1 MPTIVDLENEVRVTG
16 ERYRAARSRFA
27 ATVRIFDQAPARDM
41 ELTQAL
47 TAAENA
53 FIQAWTA
60 FSKAKDALHAVQ
72 QGASARPAAPRA

>member
-1 MPTIVDLENEVRVTG
+1 MATIAELENEVRVTG

-27 ATVRIFDQAPARDM
+27 ATVRIFDQSPARDM

-60 FSKAKDALHAVQ
+60 FSKAKDALHAAQ
-72 QGASARPAAPRA
+72 QSGGARGAPRA

>member
-27 ATVRIFDQAPARDM
+27 ATVRIFDQSPARDM

-60 FSKAKDALHAVQ
+60 FSKAKDALHEAQ
-72 QGASARPAAPRA
+72 QSPSARPAAPRA

>member
-1 MPTIVDLENEVRVTG
+1 MSTIVDLENEVRVTG

-27 ATVRIFDQAPARDM
+27 ATVRIFDQSPARDM

-47 TAAENA
+47 MAAETA
-53 FIQAWTA
+53 FIHAWTA
-60 FSKAKDALHAVQ
+60 FSKAKDALHAAQ

>member
-1 MPTIVDLENEVRVTG
+1 MPTIGDLENDVRVTG

-27 ATVRIFDQAPARDM
+27 ATVRIFDESPARDM

-60 FSKAKDALHAVQ
+60 FSKAKDALNAARQ
-72 QGASARPAAPRA
+72 SGGAPPAPPRA

>member
-1 MPTIVDLENEVRVTG
+1 MATIAELENEVRVTG

-27 ATVRIFDQAPARDM
+27 ATVRIFDQSPARDM

-60 FSKAKDALHAVQ
+60 FSKAKDALRAAQ
-72 QGASARPAAPRA
+72 QSGGARGAPRA

>member
-1 MPTIVDLENEVRVTG
+1 MPRIGDLENDVRITG

-27 ATVRIFDQAPARDM
+27 ATVRIFDESPARDM

-60 FSKAKDALHAVQ
+60 FSKAKDALHAAQ
-72 QGASARPAAPRA
+72 KGGGAQPGAPRA